1 MEENSKQSKAIC
13 FLGRRTL
20 EGLQAGKA
28 KGSNEDLGNDT
39 PSRKFSQHGL
49 SLDWMKYLPEIAM
62 RPIQI
67 LSMHAL
73 THSFTYS
80 Y

>member
-28 KGSNEDLGNDT
+28 KGSNEDLG
-39 PSRKFSQHGL
+39 QG
-49 SLDWMKYLPEIAM
+49 AG
-62 RPIQI
+62 
-67 LSMHAL
+67 
-73 THSFTYS
+73 
-80 Y
+80 